1 MFQQNISADD
11 SIYYNHFKKR
21 WEGGKGGSRFCSSPR
36 AESVNGYVVRGR
48 ILKNLRATISEGKG
62 KNFPE

>member
-1 MFQQNISADD
+1 ME
-11 SIYYNHFKKR
+11 R
-21 WEGGKGGSRFCSSPR
+21 GEGWVEVPFSPQVG
-36 AESVNGYVVRGR
+36 SVNGNVVRGR